1 MVRTVI
7 GGIVAG
13 FILFFIG
20 FIFWATPLNRLAFN
34 DAGAAESAAVQ
45 AALAQNLTRSGTG
58 TYQIPNPDTAEGTVL
73 YGRGPVASIHFN
85 TSGFPVDDMN
95 MMIVGL
101 VFALVTGL
109 LIAFALAAVGGGGR
123 SFASLARLVVLYSA
137 GITFWTILA
146 QPVFGHFGW
155 GYWIYSFVAETTALV
170 LAGLVIARW
179 FMPHYRTAASE
190 APPATAA

>member
-20 FIFWATPLNRLAFN
+20 FVFWATPLNRLAFN

-45 AALAQNLTRSGTG
+45 AALAQNLTKSGTG

-85 TSGFPVDDMN
+85 TSGFAVDDMN

-123 SFASLARLVVLYSA
+123 SFAGLARLVVLFSA
-137 GITFWTILA
+137 AITFWTILA

-155 GYWIYSFVAETTALV
+155 GYWVYSFIAETTALV
-170 LAGLVIARW
+170 LAGLVVARW
-179 FMPHYRTAASE
+179 FMPNYRAPAADRADATE
-190 APPATAA
+190 A